1 MVHRTTLSSKRNPL
15 TRSFLVLSFLAI
27 GGLVAACGAYP
38 TPGMAA
44 GAAYKTA
51 DDKKPNLESV
61 TFSLA
66 ADELDR
72 KKALRA
78 RFGQF
83 WGTGKGDPRSVYD
96 TFVSSA
102 GPITDGVT
110 SERIE
115 TPPVQGWWLRPSA
128 AERDGVIV

>member
-102 GPITDGVT
+102 GHHRRRDLRADRNAARPGV
-110 SERIE
+110 
-115 TPPVQGWWLRPSA
+115 V
-128 AERDGVIV
+128 AEAVDSGA